1 MRDYKAQSISFI
13 IQLWKI
19 TWNLLFLNEK
29 NLNELEINKEEIYHK
44 FHENYS
50 PVQLK
55 IDQKIIVDAFKIVNM
70 ELR

>member
-1 MRDYKAQSISFI
+1 MKKKSRY
-13 IQLWKI
+13 
-19 TWNLLFLNEK
+19 
-29 NLNELEINKEEIYHK
+29 YK